1 MKVEPDQGLGMEKKG
16 QAERIGAGRQS
27 CRPADSGVE
36 GAGFRE
42 GSRQKDAE
50 LSLQPSEVNT
60 LRDRGVLLGGSGCT
74 RLELRDV
81 FRKVSSWWLRPQ
93 ARMDVSRE
101 NGGGPGSPRLGTWE
115 EKGVGRETLSLFGAQ
130 MSVRGL

>member
-1 MKVEPDQGLGMEKKG
+1 MKVEPDQGLRIEKKG
-16 QAERIGAGRQS
+16 QAERTGAGRQS
-27 CRPADSGVE
+27 CQPADSGVE
-36 GAGFRE
+36 GAGFRK

-50 LSLQPSEVNT
+50 LSLQPSEVST
-60 LRDRGVLLGGSGCT
+60 LRDRGVLLRGGGCT

-101 NGGGPGSPRLGTWE
+101 NGGGPRGGQVLEAGGEFLAGVAAWE
-115 EKGVGRETLSLFGAQ
+115 T
-130 MSVRGL
+130 